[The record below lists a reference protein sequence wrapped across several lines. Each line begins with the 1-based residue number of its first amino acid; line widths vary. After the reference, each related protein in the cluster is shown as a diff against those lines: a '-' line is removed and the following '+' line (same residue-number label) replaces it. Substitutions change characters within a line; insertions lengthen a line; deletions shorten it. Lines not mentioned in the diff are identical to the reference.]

1 MFELTGNRKRE
12 SSPIWFALMLQAF
25 DVTGQQIQ
33 FTEMSHWAEVLKC
46 EGHIVVED
54 VHKLKDNVSFER
66 QQLLN
71 RGVSSLI
78 AVALVRNN
86 LLIGVLCVEQV
97 RRAMNHIEHLAVLGD
112 YVAVLIN
119 RRDLLTKIENDNVN
133 MQRLMNDTPGGFVRM
148 KMLPEGGAVPVFVN
162 DGFCRM
168 MGMSHDEVM
177 ELYANM
183 RMPVYIPRIAP
194 DCVKRS

>member
-1 MFELTGNRKRE
+1 
-12 SSPIWFALMLQAF
+12 
-25 DVTGQQIQ
+25 
-33 FTEMSHWAEVLKC
+33 
-46 EGHIVVED
+46 
-54 VHKLKDNVSFER
+54 
-66 QQLLN
+66 
-71 RGVSSLI
+71 
-78 AVALVRNN
+78 
-86 LLIGVLCVEQV
+86 
-97 RRAMNHIEHLAVLGD
+97 MNHIEHLAVLGD

-177 ELYANM
+177 ELYANDAYAGVHPEDRAGLRETLIKAM
-183 RMPVYIPRIAP
+183 DADIIFSARVRFYHKEKGYMQFQVYYRTTTDIHGAQYMNGYYADISFSSVISA
-194 DCVKRS
+194 